1 MFTDPWFYVL
11 AAIIIAVLGV
21 AAVGLTLAGRRIDE
35 RMDARTARLRAERR
49 AAWRSAHADEF
60 DGGTWR

>member
-11 AAIIIAVLGV
+11 AAIVIAVLGV

-35 RMDARTARLRAERR
+35 RLDERTARLRADRR
-49 AAWRSAHADEF
+49 AAWWAAHREEL
-60 DGGTWR
+60 DGGNWR